1 MPEGPQK
8 LQLVP
13 LKTGEEGDVTGEF
26 PAERGV
32 LKLSECVINS
42 KC

>member
-8 LQLVP
+8 LQVVP
-13 LKTGEEGDVTGEF
+13 LKTGEVGDVTGEF

-32 LKLSECVINS
+32 LKLWECVTNS